1 MQICPFSFFLLKS
14 LSITSEGKL
23 RVVNLCFLVLFVL
36 FTYWLAAPQPLL
48 GYCQGVNLIQLIL
61 ITVFIQ
67 FTVQ

>member
-14 LSITSEGKL
+14 LSITREGKL

-36 FTYWLAAPQPLL
+36 FTYCLAAPQPLL